1 MRNCALGEGMALLRA
16 GEVEFV
22 LGAREPLEDYG
33 LEYCEMLSYDIVLIT
48 SLAQTS
54 STTPLLLQQ
63 RRSTGYFAYP
73 LAYRP
78 SSPAMRNSALVT
90 RRQAPRRPTTP
101 QPVLKP
107 PPNRVLMPESSVSTT
122 FA

>member
-1 MRNCALGEGMALLRA
+1 MALLRA

-63 RRSTGYFAYP
+63 RRSAGYFAYP
-73 LAYRP
+73 SAMNQLGSGYEITMP
-78 SSPAMRNSALVT
+78 SEQNPSRLCKSSKPSA
-90 RRQAPRRPTTP
+90 
-101 QPVLKP
+101 
-107 PPNRVLMPESSVSTT
+107 
-122 FA
+122 